1 MTTRQAAPDG
11 SAGQA
16 GPVPIRTAAEPGA
29 IRGEGIR
36 LGLLGGPS
44 VFGVTSAGV
53 ALPDV
58 GRALDAGPTTVGW
71 VLTAH
76 ALALGMG
83 TAVFGRLADARGVR
97 FSLSAGGALLAL
109 GMAVCLGAPNL
120 GVLVAGRFLAAA
132 GSGAMVSAALALA
145 VAADPAR
152 RARILGGFGGTMAVF
167 GAGATL
173 VGGVVTEWI
182 GWRATLV
189 LPALSLPVIAL
200 CLPLIRRAGTGS
212 RRAVDAVG
220 AGLVALTATT
230 SLVLIQS
237 PTLSLGTPAVS
248 ALGAGAALALGT
260 LTWWTRRRPH
270 GFVPRALIG
279 DRTIVLTAVMGIGVF
294 GALFSVMYAAPQL
307 LVREYGWSV
316 LQVGAALLPGGLIG
330 FVLARRAVGSRG
342 RGLFAATTV
351 AASAGLL
358 AVGLSSG
365 AAVIVVA
372 ASLCIVAFAVSQ
384 VVTTG
389 RVATLVDPA
398 VRGGAVGL
406 LNQMY
411 FVGGGMGAAAVGAL
425 SETMDPAR
433 ALALVALLPPL
444 AASAALWPTGTN
456 GRAASGG

>member
-1 MTTRQAAPDG
+1 MTTKQATADG
-11 SAGQA
+11 STGERAAARAPAGDRPVGAA
-16 GPVPIRTAAEPGA
+16 GV
-29 IRGEGIR
+29 R

-44 VFGVTSAGV
+44 VFGVTAAGV

-58 GRALDAGPTTVGW
+58 GHALAAGPASTGW
-71 VLTAH
+71 VLTVH

-97 FSLSAGGALLAL
+97 FSLSVGGALLAL

-120 GVLVAGRFLAAA
+120 GVLVAGRFVAAA
-132 GSGAMVSAALALA
+132 GSGAMISGALALA
-145 VAADPAR
+145 VATDPAR
-152 RARILGGFGGTMAVF
+152 RARVLGEFGGTMAVF

-189 LPALSLPVIAL
+189 LPALSLPVIGL
-200 CLPLIRRAGTGS
+200 CLPLVRRTGAGS

-220 AGLVALTATT
+220 AGLVAVTATT
-230 SLVLIQS
+230 LLVLIQS
-237 PTLSLGTPAVS
+237 PTLSLGTPTVV
-248 ALGAGAALALGT
+248 ALGVAAALALGALIGWT
-260 LTWWTRRRPH
+260 LRRPH
-270 GFVPRALIG
+270 GFVPRALVG

-307 LVREYGWSV
+307 LVRQYGWSV

-330 FVLARRAVGSRG
+330 FVLARRAVGPRG
-342 RGLFAATTV
+342 RVLFAVTAV
-351 AASAGLL
+351 LASAGLL
-358 AVGLSSG
+358 TVGLTSG
-365 AAVIVVA
+365 APVIVVA

-406 LNQMY
+406 LNQVY
-411 FVGGGMGAAAVGAL
+411 FVGGGMSAAAVGSL
-425 SETMDPAR
+425 STTMDPAR

-444 AASAALWPTGTN
+444 AAGAALWPTASKGSV
-456 GRAASGG
+456 ASGG